1 MATSRASCKA
11 GRDSCCFGKGTELFL
26 LMVQINLPVNRP
38 IAEIYHIHTYP
49 SLHLFI
55 NGDDEHYNDVLNV
68 E

>member
-1 MATSRASCKA
+1 M
-11 GRDSCCFGKGTELFL
+11 
-26 LMVQINLPVNRP
+26 MIQINLPINRP